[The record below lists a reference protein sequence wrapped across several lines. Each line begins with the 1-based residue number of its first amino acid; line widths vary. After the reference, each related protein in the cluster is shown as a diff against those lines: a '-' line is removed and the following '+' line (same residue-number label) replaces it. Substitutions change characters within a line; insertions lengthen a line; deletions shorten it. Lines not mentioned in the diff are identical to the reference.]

1 MKIHPLATALSAVL
15 AILLTS
21 AGYADQRSKPQSGA
35 MGTSETHQSVP
46 SAMTFESLDINQDG
60 SLSLQEAAN
69 SRAAIDWSAVDKN
82 NDSKIDRSEFSA
94 FEAPLQRRSPST
106 GTESRTRPGVTGTDP
121 SGRSGVTG
129 TDPSGRSGVTGAD
142 PSDRTRS
149 GVNGSTGSPSGST
162 GSPGS
167 TGSGGRQ
174 QPNWQDR

>member
-129 TDPSGRSGVTGAD
+129 AD